1 MHRVGSKTAGK
12 YNPRPIMA
20 KFTYF
25 QQKEGLWKYVR
36 NLKGTKLAISDD
48 FEREIDHIR
57 KTLYPVMKNA
67 KRNNQKAF
75 FSVDRLL
82 INGQVYGGPEI
93 LDLPFYGS
101 ILNQ

>member
-1 MHRVGSKTAGK
+1 M
-12 YNPRPIMA
+12 
-20 KFTYF
+20 
-25 QQKEGLWKYVR
+25 
-36 NLKGTKLAISDD
+36 KGTKLAISDD
-48 FEREIDHIR
+48 FPREIDYIR

-82 INGQVYGGPEI
+82 INRQVYKGPET

-101 ILNQ
+101 IINQ